1 MDKLRKGIDNLK
13 QKYRFYSPD
22 KGQIEDDDF
31 VIYKD
36 TGKYK
41 GTIGANYKSHIRNA
55 NRIVDFRDFNNHED
69 IIDYLDRYQPGKYKY
84 LVMPDYYN
92 PGANVPSKDR
102 PLTPS
107 EIKKLGEIRQ
117 DYPDNTSDDL
127 DELAKEFGVD
137 RDYLGKIWENQFTKT
152 IK

>member
-1 MDKLRKGIDNLK
+1 MDKLKAWIEKIK
-13 QKYRFYSPD
+13 QKYKFYSPD

-41 GTIGANYKSHIRNA
+41 GTLGANYKSRIRNA
-55 NRIVDFRDFNNHED
+55 NKIVDFKDFDNHED
-69 IIDYLDRYQPGKYKY
+69 IVDYLDRYQPGKYKY

-92 PGANVPSKDR
+92 PGASVLSKDR

-107 EIKKLGEIRQ
+107 EIERLGKIRQ
-117 DYPDNTSDDL
+117 DYPDNTSL
-127 DELAKEFGVD
+127 SKSSLVLSG
-137 RDYLGKIWENQFTKT
+137 
-152 IK
+152 